1 MSKSGSITLSH
12 PILDH
17 AGNTGSK
24 HRVTCPACAEACL
37 LTREDLKLWETC
49 ISGLATQMAQAAAY
63 GAAELEAQPVGVA
76 VVPAESRGFG
86 GRTRLALCSVS
97 LLAAAALALA
107 RSGTGALSSGAAARL
122 DSSYSTD
129 DDALD
134 YFLEYGCGYDDDDA
148 YFLSDTGCI
157 SGDAWTCENRLYEN
171 DAWTTS
177 GPVPYFRNGSVCHE
191 SCSTSLERTWGVP
204 CGWQLIADMP
214 AMCAGTAKPN
224 VTNLLNSRNV
234 EPSGSPMGF
243 DISHYEERTKSYQ
256 TQYDCAPS
264 ARCARRSSLSRGFV
278 TRPSLLARVRQA
290 TCTHFAARA
299 RTRTAPSTR
308 TARRR

>member
-1 MSKSGSITLSH
+1 
-12 PILDH
+12 
-17 AGNTGSK
+17 
-24 HRVTCPACAEACL
+24 
-37 LTREDLKLWETC
+37 
-49 ISGLATQMAQAAAY
+49 MAQAAAY

-234 EPSGSPMGF
+234 EPSGSPAF
-243 DISHYEERTKSYQ
+243 FEQAYNASAKTHALKPSITASTRSRTTRSY
-256 TQYDCAPS
+256 TWRVGDSGPKTRSKPTSSASPAPS
-264 ARCARRSSLSRGFV
+264 AC
-278 TRPSLLARVRQA
+278 
-290 TCTHFAARA
+290 
-299 RTRTAPSTR
+299 
-308 TARRR
+308 

>member
-1 MSKSGSITLSH
+1 
-12 PILDH
+12 
-17 AGNTGSK
+17 
-24 HRVTCPACAEACL
+24 
-37 LTREDLKLWETC
+37 
-49 ISGLATQMAQAAAY
+49 MAQAAAY

-157 SGDAWTCENRLYEN
+157 SGDAWTCENRLYSN
-171 DAWTTS
+171 DAADDD
-177 GPVPYFRNGSVCHE
+177 GPVPYFTNGSLCYD

-204 CGWQLIADMP
+204 CAWQLIADMP
-214 AMCAGTAKPN
+214 SMCAGTAKPN
-224 VTNLLNSRNV
+224 VTRLLDNRDLA
-234 EPSGSPMGF
+234 PSESPVYFKQGYGSEGK
-243 DISHYEERTKSYQ
+243 TQ
-256 TQYDCAPS
+256 TQYDCNLHAFCS
-264 ARCARRSSLSRGFV
+264 ACSYANGTVNKYCAATVKYYNSFEMTGRVMIHADEFWCDDEVLAAIDDGLDTFTEKYGKHKSWWNSTVRR
-278 TRPSLLARVRQA
+278 
-290 TCTHFAARA
+290 
-299 RTRTAPSTR
+299 
-308 TARRR
+308 